1 MNKITFIHATTGETR
16 IEFDLPARANRSVA
30 SEHSVPSETPHVLRW
45 PLMSLEH
52 SEILTPKS
60 PLGSTKLAPQSP
72 PTYRYLEN
80 SHEAIL
86 ASGALQATQYL
97 KTEY

>member
-1 MNKITFIHATTGETR
+1 
-16 IEFDLPARANRSVA
+16 
-30 SEHSVPSETPHVLRW
+30 
-45 PLMSLEH
+45 MSLEH
-52 SEILTPKS
+52 SEILTHKS

-72 PTYRYLEN
+72 PTYLEN

-86 ASGALQATQYL
+86 ASGALQATQYI

>member
-1 MNKITFIHATTGETR
+1 
-16 IEFDLPARANRSVA
+16 
-30 SEHSVPSETPHVLRW
+30 
-45 PLMSLEH
+45 MSLEH
-52 SEILTPKS
+52 SEILTHKS

-72 PTYRYLEN
+72 PTYLEN

-97 KTEY
+97 KTEYLKLPQLINLFLSSM

>member
-1 MNKITFIHATTGETR
+1 MAWE
-16 IEFDLPARANRSVA
+16 DVA
-30 SEHSVPSETPHVLRW
+30 HDMSMVKTHVVGYILPSETPYVLRW

-52 SEILTPKS
+52 SEILTHKS
-60 PLGSTKLAPQSP
+60 PLGSTKPAPQSP
-72 PTYRYLEN
+72 PTYLEN

-86 ASGALQATQYL
+86 ASGALQATQYI